1 MRHCST
7 PQIVMGSRICPSPS
21 SGEWPLAIKLDR
33 LRPTEDIH
41 MTDQLVNWRIHR
53 RLPVAYPVIFGG
65 APFVGEGMVS
75 DLSLSGCAVTCER
88 TVLAGSYIKLS
99 VVLPDPTSSLFIELG
114 KIRWVRENA
123 FGVEFI
129 RVPTLTRHR
138 LDRVLSQAPALE
150 ANLLPV
156 PA

>member
-1 MRHCST
+1 MRRCYQS
-7 PQIVMGSRICPSPS
+7 QIVMGPRTCPSPS
-21 SGEWPLAIKLDR
+21 SEEWPVVIKLDR

-41 MTDQLVNWRIHR
+41 MSDQSVNWRIHP

-65 APFVGEGMVS
+65 APFVGEGVMS
-75 DLSLSGCAVTCER
+75 DLSLSGCSVTGDGP
-88 TVLAGSYIKLS
+88 VLMGSSIKLR

-114 KIRWVRENA
+114 KIRWVKEHT

-129 RVPTLTRHR
+129 RIPTITRHR
-138 LDRVLSQAPALE
+138 LDQVISQAPALE
-150 ANLLPV
+150 TNLLPV

>member
-1 MRHCST
+1 MSDL
-7 PQIVMGSRICPSPS
+7 Q
-21 SGEWPLAIKLDR
+21 
-33 LRPTEDIH
+33 
-41 MTDQLVNWRIHR
+41 VNWRIHP

-75 DLSLSGCAVTCER
+75 DLSVSGCSVTCER
-88 TVLAGSYIKLS
+88 TVLMGSYIKLS
-99 VVLPDPTSSLFIELG
+99 VLLPEPTSSLFIELG
-114 KIRWVRENA
+114 KVRWVKEQT

-129 RVPTLTRHR
+129 RIPTMTRHR
-138 LDRVLSQAPALE
+138 LDRVVSQELALE